1 MLKELELLI
10 RLQTLDELIREKEK
24 DQKEI
29 PKNLEDIKNKVA
41 LVQKELEETKKQL
54 KRLELKR
61 KEKENYL
68 EDLAEKIT
76 DRKAKLFKVKT
87 NEEYAALLREI
98 EKMKEETSQ
107 TEDEIIILLDEIEE
121 TQKLIE
127 EKEKLKKETE
137 DLLKTKEKEC
147 QEMVKKIAQEIENF
161 KKEREEIWQQLSSEV
176 KRLYEKIRNTRG
188 KAVVRASN
196 KTCMGCFME
205 IPPQT
210 FLEVKKGDK
219 LIQCPF
225 CGRILFFWEEK
236 KEDEES

>member
-10 RLQTLDELIREKEK
+10 RLQTLDELIKAKEK

-29 PKNLEDIKNKVA
+29 PQNLEEIKKKVA
-41 LVQKELEETKKQL
+41 MTEKELEEIQKKL
-54 KRLELKR
+54 KELELTRRK
-61 KEKENYL
+61 KEKYL
-68 EDLAEKIT
+68 DELAEKIT
-76 DRKAKLFKVKT
+76 DKKAKLFNVKT

-107 TEDEIIILLDEIEE
+107 TEDEIIILLDEIEV
-121 TQKLIE
+121 THKLIE
-127 EKEKLKKETE
+127 EKEKKVKEIE
-137 DLLKTKEKEC
+137 ELLRKKEKEF
-147 QEMVKKIAQEIENF
+147 EEIVDKIAQEIESF
-161 KKEREEIWQQLSSEV
+161 KNEREEIRQQLGDDTR
-176 KRLYEKIRNTRG
+176 KLYEKIKGTRG
-188 KAVVRASN
+188 NAVVRASN

-236 KEDEES
+236 KEDEEG